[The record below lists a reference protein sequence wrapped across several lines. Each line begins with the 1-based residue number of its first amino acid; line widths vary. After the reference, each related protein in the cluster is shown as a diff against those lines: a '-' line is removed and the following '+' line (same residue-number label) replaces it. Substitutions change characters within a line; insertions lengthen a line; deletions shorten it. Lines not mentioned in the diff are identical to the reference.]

1 MHSQLKKDSETIV
14 LKLDVSFLVVVQ
26 YFLIGKYL
34 HTIGLKKHVE
44 GGYAFLLL
52 FLLL

>member
-1 MHSQLKKDSETIV
+1 MHSQLKNDSEIIV

-26 YFLIGKYL
+26 YFLIGEYL

-44 GGYAFLLL
+44 GDML
-52 FLLL
+52 FF